1 MSINNIITIDG
12 PSASGKGTV
21 AVKLAS
27 SLGWHILPSGNIYR
41 TVALNMQRH
50 NINEEDEDSIVKLA
64 QKTKVLFKIERNQLF
79 SYLLSYDEESGGN
92 SEPIDK
98 HLLASELSRLASH
111 IAKYSKLR
119 QVLLPLQR
127 SFAQDPG
134 LVAEGRDMGTVV
146 FPDAQTKIYLD
157 ASAATRAK
165 RRYVQLREADK
176 TSISEEQVLNEIIS
190 RDHADTTRANAP
202 LKQDLAAIAIKTD
215 DLSANQ
221 VVAEIINKLL

>member
-79 SYLLSYDEESGGN
+79 SYLLSYDEEKGSNSEGN

-202 LKQDLAAIAIKTD
+202 LKQDLAAI
-215 DLSANQ
+215 
-221 VVAEIINKLL
+221 